1 MGIFGGKKKTEQP
14 AQAAPATP
22 PARGKRIDKRPDINA
37 QVKTAPKKQTKAE
50 KARQKAIKFVQDTIP
65 YESVFEDGIFVNKY
79 GEYSKVYPIMDV
91 NFRIE
96 SDDVQAQIYLDYQD
110 LFNTF
115 SSEVH
120 LQISLVNKYL
130 DKNKFHDII
139 FMKMR
144 GDAQDDLRR
153 ELNGILESKEKV
165 GDNEIVK
172 SRYLTLSFI
181 ANNVEEARH
190 KFLQLDKNVHKALER
205 INHAQTSA
213 LSSVERLEMLYD
225 FYNAGAESDF
235 LMAYRNEVEQ
245 NDITKFDIRKLAEYG
260 LTTKDVIAPDYFEFG
275 TEKMAI
281 GDRYAQALCI
291 TDFPTSLNTDFLVDL
306 NNVHCSMITTM
317 HCAIVDREE
326 AAKKTAKMQ
335 TSINAEVIDAQKSA
349 MKAGYDP
356 SLIPQRIQYDRDSIQ
371 EIRDAIQKDNQKL
384 IKVSIIIV
392 HTADTLETLAQQEE
406 AIKSI
411 GRTKMV
417 TIRTLKQ
424 QQERGLNSALPL
436 GHNDILIYKTLP
448 TRAAA
453 VMVPFELQEMTH
465 KGGFY
470 YGLNTVSQRLILYNR
485 KSGDNYNG
493 LILGRSGSGKS
504 FKAKEEILNSYLG
517 TNDDVIILDPQ
528 GEYTPFVQALGGEAI
543 NFSAGCGTHI
553 NPFDMD
559 LSYADEG
566 ESDGVHTNPLVLKN
580 AYIGSICE
588 IAVGGRFGLTQ
599 GQKSIIDRVLGII
612 YADFLRTGDQEDIP
626 TMQDFYKALLKQP
639 EAEAIS
645 IARPLEQFAVGSL
658 DLFSHKTNV
667 VLNNR
672 LTCYNIKALTNPA
685 LKDMALVAC
694 LNDIWNRTLENRKKG
709 KFTWIYMDEF
719 HLFLKSE
726 AVLDFLMSIW
736 KRARKFGGG
745 PTGITQNISDLLKCQ
760 AAETIFS
767 NSSLIVM
774 LNQAPGDRAALAR
787 LLNISENQQQYIN
800 NARKGSGLI
809 WTGQAIIPFMD
820 EFPTNTRLYQ
830 MMSTNAAESLA
841 QAVASEKQGRMP
853 KEETEKEKADRE
865 YEEYQKQ
872 QASFYQDMK
881 PSTSFTEPEPVTQP
895 KPVATAAPQVTAQM
909 APTSQPTS
917 SPFGASFNAPASAPQ
932 PAQPVAQPKAP
943 TPAPAPVAQPK
954 PESNPATFDA
964 FSSFGFPSQ
973 PAASAKP
980 AQPVAPAPAAP
991 VKPVTPAPA
1000 APQAPAPQPAAPAQN
1015 NDPFA
1020 SFGFGTTP
1028 AQPAQSA
1035 QKPANDAFDFNSI
1048 FASPAPQKPAEAPQK
1063 PQEPEKPQNPASD
1076 DAFASF
1082 FGF

>member
-1 MGIFGGKKKTEQP
+1 MGLFGKSTKDNANAASASNQPNKKKKLEKQP
-14 AQAAPATP
+14 N
-22 PARGKRIDKRPDINA
+22 INA
-37 QVKTAPKKQTKAE
+37 TVKAPSTKKTKAE
-50 KARQKAIKFVQDTIP
+50 KVKEKAIKFVQDTIP
-65 YESVFEDGIFVNKY
+65 YESVFEDGIFVNRY
-79 GEYSKVYPIMDV
+79 GEYSKVYPILDV
-91 NFRIE
+91 NFKIE

-115 SSEVH
+115 SSDVH
-120 LQISLVNKYL
+120 LQISLVNRYL
-130 DKNKFHDII
+130 DKEKFHDII

-144 GDAQDDLRR
+144 GDEQDVLRQ
-153 ELNGILESKEKV
+153 ELNSILESKEKI
-165 GDNEIVK
+165 GDNEISK
-172 SRYLTLSFI
+172 ARYLTVSLV
-181 ANNVEEARH
+181 ATNVETARH
-190 KFLQLDKNVHKALER
+190 KFMQLDKSVRKALER
-205 INHAQTSA
+205 INHAGCNPLTT
-213 LSSVERLEMLYD
+213 VERLEMLYD
-225 FYNAGAESDF
+225 FYNAGAEADF
-235 LMAYRNEVEQ
+235 LMAYRNEAEK
-245 NDITKFDIRKLAEYG
+245 NDITKFDIRKLAQYG
-260 LTTKDVIAPDYFEFG
+260 MTTKDVIAPDYFEFG
-275 TEKMAI
+275 SEKMII
-281 GDRYAQALCI
+281 GDRYAQALCV
-291 TDFPTSLNTDFLVDL
+291 TDFPTTLNTDFLVDL
-306 NNVHCSMITTM
+306 NNVHCSMITSV
-317 HCAIVDREE
+317 HCSIVDREE
-326 AAKKTAKMQ
+326 AAKKVALMQ
-335 TSINAEVIDAQKSA
+335 TSINAEVINAEKDA
-349 MKAGYDP
+349 MKSGYSPD
-356 SLIPQRIQYDRDSIQ
+356 LIPQRIKYDRDSIQ

-392 HTADTLETLAQQEE
+392 HTADTLEELAQQEE
-406 AIKSI
+406 AIKGI

-424 QQERGLNSALPL
+424 QQERGLNSAIPM

-448 TRAAA
+448 TRCAA
-453 VMVPFELQEMTH
+453 VLVPFELQEMTQ
-465 KGGFY
+465 KNGFY
-470 YGLNTVSQRLILYNR
+470 YGLNTISQRLILFNR

-504 FKAKEEILNSYLG
+504 FKAKEEILSSYLG

-528 GEYTPFVQALGGEAI
+528 GEYTPFVKALGGEAI

-559 LSYADEG
+559 LSYADENEG
-566 ESDGVHTNPLVLKN
+566 DENVHTNPLVLKN
-580 AYIGSICE
+580 SYIGSICE

-612 YADFLRTGDQEDIP
+612 YADFLKTGNQDDIP

-667 VLNNR
+667 VLTNR

-760 AAETIFS
+760 AAETIFA

-787 LLNISENQQQYIN
+787 LLNISESQQQYIN

-830 MMSTNAAESLA
+830 IMSTNATESLA
-841 QAVASEKQGRMP
+841 QVVTAEKQGRMP
-853 KEETEKEKADRE
+853 PKESEEERKNRE

-872 QASFYQDMK
+872 QAAFYQD
-881 PSTSFTEPEPVTQP
+881 
-895 KPVATAAPQVTAQM
+895 KPVAPTPPILEKPAYNAYAQPAAPVAPPM
-909 APTSQPTS
+909 APQPMQ
-917 SPFGASFNAPASAPQ
+917 APPQQTYQPQPVQ
-932 PAQPVAQPKAP
+932 PAQP
-943 TPAPAPVAQPK
+943 
-954 PESNPATFDA
+954 F
-964 FSSFGFPSQ
+964 
-973 PAASAKP
+973 
-980 AQPVAPAPAAP
+980 
-991 VKPVTPAPA
+991 
-1000 APQAPAPQPAAPAQN
+1000 PQPAAPAQQN
-1015 NDPFA
+1015 YEDMFA
-1020 SFGFGTTP
+1020 TPNMQKPNVPPVQTPPMPQNAPYGFGYPGTP
-1028 AQPAQSA
+1028 ASPTRPAQT
-1035 QKPANDAFDFNSI
+1035 P
-1048 FASPAPQKPAEAPQK
+1048 PAPPAAPAKPK
-1063 PQEPEKPQNPASD
+1063 NDDD

-1082 FGF
+1082 FGI

>member
-1 MGIFGGKKKTEQP
+1 MGLFGKKPTDANSQNNPNTAKKKKLEKKPNINATVKTE
-14 AQAAPATP
+14 
-22 PARGKRIDKRPDINA
+22 K
-37 QVKTAPKKQTKAE
+37 PKKQTKADKE
-50 KARQKAIKFVQDTIP
+50 RAKAIKFVQDTIP

-79 GEYSKVYPIMDV
+79 GEYSKVYPILDV

-115 SSEVH
+115 SSDVH
-120 LQISLVNKYL
+120 LQVSLVNRYL
-130 DKNKFHDII
+130 DKDKFHDII

-144 GDAQDDLRR
+144 GDEQDALRQ
-153 ELNGILESKEKV
+153 ELNQILESKEKI
-165 GDNEIVK
+165 GDNEISK
-172 SRYLTLSFI
+172 SRYLTISFV
-181 ANNVEEARH
+181 ATNVETARH
-190 KFLQLDKNVHKALER
+190 KFIQLDKNVRKALER
-205 INHAQTSA
+205 INHAGCNPLTTI
-213 LSSVERLEMLYD
+213 ERLEMLYD
-225 FYNAGAESDF
+225 FYNAGAEADF
-235 LMAYRNEVEQ
+235 LMAYRNEAEQ
-245 NDITKFDIRKLAEYG
+245 NDITKFDIRKLAQYG
-260 LTTKDVIAPDYFEFG
+260 MTTKDVIAPDYFEFG
-275 TEKMAI
+275 TEKMII
-281 GDRYAQALCI
+281 GDRYAQALCV
-291 TDFPTSLNTDFLVDL
+291 TDFPTALNTDFLVDL
-306 NNVHCSMITTM
+306 NNVHCSMITSV

-326 AAKKTAKMQ
+326 AAKKVAMMQ
-335 TSINAEVIDAQKSA
+335 TSINAEVIEAEKAA
-349 MKAGYDP
+349 MKSGYSPD
-356 SLIPQRIQYDRDSIQ
+356 LIPQRIKYDRDSIQ

-384 IKVSIIIV
+384 IKVTILIV
-392 HTADTLETLAQQEE
+392 HTADTLEALAQQEE
-406 AIKSI
+406 AIKAI

-424 QQERGLNSALPL
+424 QQERGLNSVLPM

-448 TRAAA
+448 TRCAA
-453 VMVPFELQEMTH
+453 VLVPFELQEMTQ
-465 KGGFY
+465 KNGFY
-470 YGLNTVSQRLILYNR
+470 YGLNTISQRLILYNR

-504 FKAKEEILNSYLG
+504 FKAKEEILSSYLG

-528 GEYTPFVQALGGEAI
+528 GEYTPFVKALGGEAI

-566 ESDGVHTNPLVLKN
+566 EGEDGVHTNPLVLKN

-612 YADFLRTGDQEDIP
+612 YADFLKTGNQDDIP

-667 VLNNR
+667 VLTNR

-760 AAETIFS
+760 AAETIFA

-787 LLNISENQQQYIN
+787 LLNISESQQQYIN

-830 MMSTNAAESLA
+830 IMSTNATESLA
-841 QAVASEKQGRMP
+841 QVVAAEKQGRMP
-853 KEETEKEKADRE
+853 KEETEQERKDRE

-872 QASFYQDMK
+872 QASFYQDK
-881 PSTSFTEPEPVTQP
+881 PPVAPIPSTPPS
-895 KPVATAAPQVTAQM
+895 
-909 APTSQPTS
+909 
-917 SPFGASFNAPASAPQ
+917 
-932 PAQPVAQPKAP
+932 PAQAAYNAYTP
-943 TPAPAPVAQPK
+943 PAPAPVAP
-954 PESNPATFDA
+954 
-964 FSSFGFPSQ
+964 
-973 PAASAKP
+973 
-980 AQPVAPAPAAP
+980 PVAPQPAQL
-991 VKPVTPAPA
+991 VKPQPYQ
-1000 APQAPAPQPAAPAQN
+1000 PQPVQPVQPAPQPAAPASQN
-1015 NDPFA
+1015 YDDMFA
-1020 SFGFGTTP
+1020 TPNMQMPNVPPVQTPPAPQNAPYGFGYPGTPTTP
-1028 AQPAQSA
+1028 ARPAQT
-1035 QKPANDAFDFNSI
+1035 P
-1048 FASPAPQKPAEAPQK
+1048 PAPPAAPAKPK
-1063 PQEPEKPQNPASD
+1063 NDDD

-1082 FGF
+1082 FGI